1 MNNLLQT
8 IVNWCQPLTVIVFII
23 AGIAQLILKNWQF
36 GLMNVTLAW
45 FNFLCF
51 YGHLIF
57 KK

>member
-1 MNNLLQT
+1 MQQIAQT
-8 IVNWCQPLTVIVFII
+8 ILTYVQPITVIIFII
-23 AGIAQLILKNWQF
+23 AGILNLFLKQWQF

-51 YGHLIF
+51 YGHLVF